1 MCGLPA
7 DQKNELIID
16 LIRELETG
24 REEVSRYIPKYLG
37 RMMCQLPEYEF
48 RESMQVLEELVRSD
62 NTLAAMSALTT
73 LTVVLIHRN
82 DDAVLNGSLAF

>member
-1 MCGLPA
+1 MCRTACRPEKRTDL
-7 DQKNELIID
+7 D

-62 NTLAAMSALTT
+62 NPSRAL
-73 LTVVLIHRN
+73 RA
-82 DDAVLNGSLAF
+82 DDADGGADSPQ